1 MTSMPKQQHPPAV
14 QREICGA
21 LTILRLSRPETMN
34 ALTDE
39 IKADLGTLIPE
50 FFDNPLARCLLLTGS
65 GESFCSGGDLQSL
78 RGGHTAAQTM
88 ARMENSHRWVS
99 RLLSGEKPVITAV
112 NGAAAGAGFGLA
124 LLGDVILASERA
136 YFFPGFLGVGVAADL
151 ALPLTLPRAV
161 GVPRAKEILL
171 SNRRVHSDE
180 AARIGL
186 ISRLIPAADLMNEA
200 IRLGEE
206 LAEGPTMAIGLTKRL
221 IHLAYATSLPDYL
234 AAETAAQTLTFASAD
249 CIEGVDAF
257 FSKRRPCFR
266 GS

>member
-1 MTSMPKQQHPPAV
+1 MTLTPHQDHPPAV

-39 IKADLGTLIPE
+39 MKGDLGALIPE
-50 FFDNPLARCLLLTGS
+50 FFDDPQSRCLLLTGS
-65 GESFCSGGDLQSL
+65 GDAFCAGGDLRSL
-78 RGGHTAAQTM
+78 RGGHTAAQTQ
-88 ARMENSHRWVS
+88 ARMENSHRWVR

-124 LLGDVILASERA
+124 LLGDIVLASESA
-136 YFFPGFLGVGVAADL
+136 YFFPGFLAVGVAADL

-171 SNRRVHSDE
+171 SNRRIDSDE

-186 ISRLIPAADLMNEA
+186 VSRFVPAADLMNEA
-200 IRLGEE
+200 IRLGKE
-206 LAEGPTMAIGLTKRL
+206 LAEGPTLAIGLTKKL
-221 IHLAYATSLPDYL
+221 INTSYDASISDYL

-249 CIEGVDAF
+249 CVEGVDAF
-257 FSKRRPCFR
+257 FSKRRARFR
-266 GS
+266 GG